1 MALIGLSACGEDQ
14 DPWCDQLEEWSGL
27 DTLSQ
32 AIESG
37 DATTA
42 AEELDGFQELSE
54 SAPDEVRNDMEAV
67 ADALRSAVDI
77 TLDSDSADPDDL
89 ELRREEL
96 NERLGR
102 LAAELQSISSFAETE
117 CGVRL
122 NP

>member
-42 AEELDGFQELSE
+42 AEELVTMRTRT
-54 SAPDEVRNDMEAV
+54 ARYAR
-67 ADALRSAVDI
+67 DA
-77 TLDSDSADPDDL
+77 
-89 ELRREEL
+89 
-96 NERLGR
+96 
-102 LAAELQSISSFAETE
+102 AA
-117 CGVRL
+117 
-122 NP
+122 